1 MGMFIILLLYAFIV
15 NQNNRH
21 TRLSATHLL
30 GSPDGSRNP
39 LAANSTGTFDK
50 HCEYNTYSI
59 IIKIC
64 FSLF

>member
-1 MGMFIILLLYAFIV
+1 MGMFIILLLYSFIV

-39 LAANSTGTFDK
+39 LAANSTGT
-50 HCEYNTYSI
+50 NVINIASTILIQS
-59 IIKIC
+59 
-64 FSLF
+64 